1 MVNTSK
7 KKKKQP
13 PAKSRRSPKQKR
25 RGDDEKK
32 ATHRKPTSTT
42 PSPRKAKGKKLLE
55 TTSPSQ
61 RKASSTTDH
70 PRRKT
75 KTGGSPRAKK
85 AKQRAVKQKSPTS
98 IANAPGG
105 MKTPSSKK
113 KVGNKKQTPPS
124 TSTSKESET
133 SIVRD
138 RVARN
143 LNLGGSELC
152 TPKSRKKKPPTKEK
166 LASKKSHTKKSPSSD
181 TSTKKAPSEKATAAI
196 NVNSPLQAHAIKWTS
211 KRNVKMA
218 VLSNCTEYCE
228 DDVKNDTYEDLLM
241 KLTSSFTPKQLGN
254 AFAGVCIQ
262 KRIDF
267 ESVDMDTV
275 FATKK
280 NAQKLFIEV
289 CMKGRDGEVVEID
302 SEEDDVGCS
311 KELKKGKM

>member
-1 MVNTSK
+1 M
-7 KKKKQP
+7 
-13 PAKSRRSPKQKR
+13 
-25 RGDDEKK
+25 
-32 ATHRKPTSTT
+32 
-42 PSPRKAKGKKLLE
+42 
-55 TTSPSQ
+55 
-61 RKASSTTDH
+61 
-70 PRRKT
+70 
-75 KTGGSPRAKK
+75 
-85 AKQRAVKQKSPTS
+85 KQKSPTS

-105 MKTPSSKK
+105 MKTPTSKK
-113 KVGNKKQTPPS
+113 KTGNKKQTPPS
-124 TSTSKESET
+124 TSTSKGSET

-143 LNLGGSELC
+143 LNLGSNEPR
-152 TPKSRKKKPPTKEK
+152 TPKLSKKKPLTKEK
-166 LASKKSHTKKSPSSD
+166 LPSKKSRTKKSSSSV
-181 TSTKKAPSEKATAAI
+181 TSTKKASSKKATSAT

-218 VLSNCTEYCE
+218 VLSNCAEYSE
-228 DDVKNDTYEDLLM
+228 DDVKTDTYEDLLM

-262 KRIDF
+262 KKIDF

-289 CMKGRDGEVVEID
+289 CMKGRDGEVFEID

-311 KELKKGKM
+311 KELKKGKK